1 MFNKIK
7 GNKGLR
13 LTRVK
18 LLGEAAHLLTRS
30 NFHVCMIYISNRKVT
45 ENITFY
51 NKHDTVRVV
60 CRENTHINRQQG
72 KTKLNI
78 IVIMHVVSVF
88 TKGLFIGKI
97 AIMLEG
103 TAPRVVAELIPRWLC
118 PKSCEAPIK
127 HIVFLAN
134 CLIVFCTAL
143 MAFVC
148 RHGCRHQ
155 VRELMSFRSISFGF
169 QRYQ

>member
-30 NFHVCMIYISNRKVT
+30 NFHVCMIYISNRKAT

-60 CRENTHINRQQG
+60 CLENTHTYQQAAG

-78 IVIMHVVSVF
+78 IVIMHVVSVL

-97 AIMLEG
+97 AIML
-103 TAPRVVAELIPRWLC
+103 
-118 PKSCEAPIK
+118 
-127 HIVFLAN
+127 
-134 CLIVFCTAL
+134 
-143 MAFVC
+143 
-148 RHGCRHQ
+148 
-155 VRELMSFRSISFGF
+155 
-169 QRYQ
+169 